1 MPALITSKHIELFDA
16 SKLQIIIDNWSDIPI
31 REDARMSWKVGN
43 KTYDPIK
50 ILKDIMVRSKFE
62 KDVGQLAVSYVHSK
76 KADCHGRQ
84 FAQKGRSLQS
94 VSREIR
100 HTIAKEFYNDID
112 MCNAHPSILL
122 QYSKKKGWA
131 CERIQYY
138 TDNRDACLE
147 ELMGK
152 YNIER
157 DNAKKILLAITNG
170 GELDYDALDNKPS
183 WLIAFKKQCD
193 MIHDNMMKDPSRK
206 AVVSAV
212 KKYKT
217 HNIPGS
223 VSNHVLCDVENMI
236 LNTCVKFLES
246 QRIPTKNLVLMFD
259 GFMLPKDSANVNAV
273 WLASLGKYV
282 HDATGY
288 LMTFTQ
294 KELNNDIDLTGFY
307 KDEVDERPP
316 RVALDDNEASDLF
329 LDDVRDILHKCN
341 GVVYICTERHVWVT
355 NESMV
360 RDILLEKCLRANIID
375 ETRKPYSARVNRA
388 LNIIKATLAKLP
400 DEPDFTQQ
408 VWKSTIG
415 KICFQDGVYDFDSAE
430 FKPWAEVNDV
440 FTTIVINRPFPKRNN
455 VIIDELKRR
464 VFNAAFDNDSKS
476 SDFMKSIAR
485 GLAGQVK
492 DKQFLVGLGERN
504 SSKGIIVD
512 MCQAAF
518 GNYTNVVKTE
528 YFLMDR
534 GGNSDYAKKEGWLM
548 DCEFTRLTFANE
560 ISINALDKKH
570 TLDGNM
576 IKRFTSGG
584 DTQNSRR
591 LHENARNFYIQ
602 SKLFIM
608 CNDLPPVTPA
618 DATESLVM
626 FKFPFKFV
634 TKDDM
639 ENPLPFF
646 RERDESLKDWVKLP
660 EVADALVHLV
670 IDAYE
675 TSAMVM
681 GADVQR
687 DTLEYR
693 MDAGDEL
700 LLFRN
705 FFTITKRKSDYVT
718 CKAVDTFI
726 QSKALNM
733 SMAKVKDRL
742 VKMGAFHTRARV
754 NGVTTRVYSCMI
766 LNNNKD
772 GAESDEDV

>member
-1 MPALITSKHIELFDA
+1 MPILITSRHTELFDA
-16 SKLQIIIDNWSDIPI
+16 SKLQIIIDNWNNIPI
-31 REDARMSWKVGN
+31 REAAKMSWKVGD

-50 ILKDIMVRSKFE
+50 ILQDIMVRSKFE

-84 FAQKGRSLQS
+84 FARDGRSLQS

-112 MCNAHPSILL
+112 MSNAHPTILL
-122 QYSKKKGWA
+122 QFCEKKGWA
-131 CERIQYY
+131 CERIRYY

-147 ELMGK
+147 ELMEK
-152 YNIER
+152 YKIER
-157 DNAKKILLAITNG
+157 EDAKKILLAITNG
-170 GELDYDALDNKPS
+170 GELDYNALGNKPS

-193 MIHDNMMKDPSRK
+193 MIHDCMMKDPSRK

-212 KKYKT
+212 KKYKA
-217 HNIPGS
+217 HNVPGS

-236 LNTCVKFLES
+236 LNSCVKFLES

-259 GFMLPKDSANVNAV
+259 GFMLPKDAANVNAE
-273 WLASLGKYV
+273 WLASLGEYV
-282 HDATGY
+282 HCATGY

-294 KELNNDIDLTGFY
+294 KQMNDDIDLTGFY
-307 KDEVDERPP
+307 KVDANERPP
-316 RVALDDNEASDLF
+316 RVAADDNVASDLF
-329 LDDVRDILHKCN
+329 LDDVRHILRKCN
-341 GVVYICTERHVWVT
+341 GTVYICTERHVWVT

-408 VWKSTIG
+408 VWKSTLG
-415 KICFQDGVYDFDSAE
+415 KICFQDGVYDFETAE
-430 FKPWAEVNDV
+430 FKQWSEVDDV
-440 FTTIVINRPFPKRNN
+440 FTTIVINRPFPTRNN
-455 VIIDELKRR
+455 EIIEELKRR
-464 VFNAAFDNDSKS
+464 VFNAAFDNESKTH
-476 SDFMKSIAR
+476 DFIKSIAR

-534 GGNSDYAKKEGWLM
+534 GGNNDYAKKEGWLM

-584 DTQNSRR
+584 DAQNSRR

-608 CNDLPPVTPA
+608 CNDLPPITPA

-634 TKDDM
+634 TKLEM

-646 RERDESLKDWVKLP
+646 RERDESLKDWVRLP

-675 TSAMVM
+675 TTAMVM
-681 GADVQR
+681 GADVEK
-687 DTLEYR
+687 DTFEYR

-718 CKAVDTFI
+718 CKEVDTFI
-726 QSKALNM
+726 QSKSLNM
-733 SMAKVKDRL
+733 SMSKVKDRL
-742 VKMGAFHTRARV
+742 VKMGAFHTRARI
-754 NGVTTRVYSCMI
+754 NDVTTRVYSGMVFNQ
-766 LNNNKD
+766 NNVD
-772 GAESDEDV
+772 IDEDV